1 MSQRENTKSGRD
13 QKDKDKLPA
22 KNTKSGVINT
32 TDGGPEKS
40 GGGARRS
47 RRARGRSGRR
57 SVRRSKRA
65 RGRRVS
71 RRR

>member
-1 MSQRENTKSGRD
+1 MYHGENTKSRQD
-13 QKDKDKLPA
+13 KKDKELPGP
-22 KNTKSGVINT
+22 NTKSRVINT
-32 TDGGPEKS
+32 TDTDFRKS

-57 SVRRSKRA
+57 SARRSKRA